1 MQWVRCRGLRL
12 CTSGRDG
19 LWEGEK
25 TVTRPRIRRAG
36 GGALA
41 CTIVGGRL
49 KRGRRVGFPELV
61 NDEEVSWRM

>member
-25 TVTRPRIRRAG
+25 TVTRQRIRRAG

-49 KRGRRVGFPELV
+49 KGGGGSFP
-61 NDEEVSWRM
+61 